1 MGTTPEARW
10 SATVREGLRAVACDV
25 EPLENRSAAGT
36 PDLLIGIDDQFVL
49 IELKVV
55 TRGRLV
61 GLRPHQVSFAARH
74 ARMMRPTWILV
85 RSIPEARVLLYA
97 GRQALRLQEIGTR
110 LDPVFKW
117 PDGSVDWGA
126 LADTLVV
133 RQFCTL

>member
-49 IELKVV
+49 IELKIV

-97 GRQALRLQEIGTR
+97 GRQALRLQEIGSR
-110 LDPVFKW
+110 LDPVFQW
-117 PDGSVDWGA
+117 PDGSVDLGA

-133 RQFCTL
+133 RQLCTL